1 MPEYDVEL
9 EVTYKT
15 DLTLTVSLSGWTYG
29 ATANTPTVSG
39 NEGSGTVTYNY
50 KKKDAGDET
59 YSADV
64 PTDVGTYTIRATVA
78 ETDDY
83 ADGVAT
89 ADFTIAAAL
98 IEAGSVAGGIG
109 TMQYSL
115 DGTTWS
121 TDIPTGTDEGDYTV
135 YYKVVGDDNH
145 NDVAAQSFKV
155 TIGAA
160 LDIALTS
167 TDGKTWTLASMPYY
181 DVLRRR
187 AGGRVLSCS
196 HTDHRTYKYW
206 RSICHG

>member
-1 MPEYDVEL
+1 MALLLTVATGAWAQDPDPISLTSSANGTVWTLSTMPEYDVEL

-64 PTDVGTYTIRATVA
+64 PTDAGTYTIRATVA

-89 ADFTIAAAL
+89 ADFTIAAADIAATDITAPTANTLNFTGQAQAL
-98 IEAGSVAGGIG
+98 IVAGSVVGGIG
-109 TMQYSL
+109 T
-115 DGTTWS
+115 
-121 TDIPTGTDEGDYTV
+121 I
-135 YYKVVGDDNH
+135 
-145 NDVAAQSFKV
+145 
-155 TIGAA
+155 
-160 LDIALTS
+160 
-167 TDGKTWTLASMPYY
+167 
-181 DVLRRR
+181 
-187 AGGRVLSCS
+187 
-196 HTDHRTYKYW
+196 
-206 RSICHG
+206 